1 MGVHWYEILERKV
14 QADGSKRGA
23 ADLLKLVTFDVK
35 SGVGGMRFHVP
46 SFLSHIGCCVQS
58 TLRCPLM
65 AFGLSFP
72 PLWEPLSGILA
83 KRESTFRPAD
93 PSPLHCHVCC

>member
-35 SGVGGMRFHVP
+35 SGVGGHTVP
-46 SFLSHIGCCVQS
+46 RAQLLVPYWL
-58 TLRCPLM
+58 LRAKHPP
-65 AFGLSFP
+65 LSFDG
-72 PLWEPLSGILA
+72 LWAQLSTSVGA
-83 KRESTFRPAD
+83 TFWD
-93 PSPLHCHVCC
+93 PGKEGVNLQA